1 MCKNDGWIKSSR
13 PNILLPAGPPAPE
26 PRCERRPPAPEQ
38 PRGGRRVRH
47 GRYQLLEEE
56 AVAPPRS
63 GHCLPVALAAR
74 GSAQLLPFSPDSLRR
89 NEKVQ
94 EISKII

>member
-26 PRCERRPPAPEQ
+26 PRGE
-38 PRGGRRVRH
+38 RRVRH
-47 GRYQLLEEE
+47 GRCYHLLEEE

-63 GHCLPVALAAR
+63 SHCLPVPLAAR
-74 GSAQLLPFSPDSLRR
+74 GSAQLLPFSPD
-89 NEKVQ
+89 
-94 EISKII
+94 